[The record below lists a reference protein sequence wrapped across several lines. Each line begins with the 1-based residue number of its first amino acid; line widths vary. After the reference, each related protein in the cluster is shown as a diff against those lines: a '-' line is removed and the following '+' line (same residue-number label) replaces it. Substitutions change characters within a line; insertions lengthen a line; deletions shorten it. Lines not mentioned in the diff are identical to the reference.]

1 MNSKKKPL
9 WIEAV
14 NQVELDDDSEP
25 PNENG

>member
-9 WIEAV
+9 WIEAI
-14 NQVELDDDSEP
+14 NQVELDDDSEA